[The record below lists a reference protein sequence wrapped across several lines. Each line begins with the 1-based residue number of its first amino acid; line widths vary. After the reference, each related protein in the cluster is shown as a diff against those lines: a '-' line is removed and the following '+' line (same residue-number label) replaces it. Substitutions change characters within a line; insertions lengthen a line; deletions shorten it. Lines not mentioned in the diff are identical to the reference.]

1 MALDQLGG
9 VDAGEGF
16 EVVDVLGV
24 LGEELVFAL

>member
-9 VDAGEGF
+9 VDAGEGL